1 MARAVR
7 RRKKRSDLSGLM
19 LNLGALSHED
29 KECSDSIAAHE
40 TYSRHLK
47 LRSTKMP
54 PADYSAF
61 GGYMASVR
69 RC

>member
-1 MARAVR
+1 
-7 RRKKRSDLSGLM
+7 M

-47 LRSTKMP
+47 LQSTKMP

-61 GGYMASVR
+61 GGYVASVR